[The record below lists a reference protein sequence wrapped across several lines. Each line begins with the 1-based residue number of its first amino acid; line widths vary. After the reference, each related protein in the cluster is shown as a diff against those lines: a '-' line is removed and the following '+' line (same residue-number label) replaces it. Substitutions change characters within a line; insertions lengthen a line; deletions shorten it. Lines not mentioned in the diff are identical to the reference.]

1 MMRAIFLPAEA
12 DAPLVVDSDGVESHP
27 FAEEESGL
35 LASEGT
41 DHRVRIFLITRGVTM
56 SCRPPPMESSAK

>member
-1 MMRAIFLPAEA
+1 MMRTIFLPAKA
-12 DAPLVVDSDGVESHP
+12 DAPLIVDTDGVASHP

-41 DHRVRIFLITRGVTM
+41 DHRVRSFLITRGVTM
-56 SCRPPPMESSAK
+56 SCRPPPMESCAK